1 MSIGKEFDCHQR
13 WSVIK
18 STHSWVNDDKTPDI
32 FQSQIWSP
40 PPPQTGQLKNPRSI
54 FIFHFLDSFLF
65 LMF

>member
-40 PPPQTGQLKNPRSI
+40 PPQTGGHSKIRAQYLS
-54 FIFHFLDSFLF
+54 FISWIVSFF
-65 LMF
+65 